1 MENKILLTPVEIAI
15 ITGGKWDNYN
25 KDINITGVNYY
36 LPYLSSGDLFVTI
49 NPEQWSSKSV
59 NNESKHE
66 YFFTKGASAVMVRR
80 DANIKSDKPILR
92 VDNTKKA
99 LRDIALATSHFS
111 NAKRVLVTGTEGKTN
126 FKFQLTHMVKEQIN
140 THSQLDSANMDLPI
154 WQNLAN
160 IKANNDL
167 VIVEVAVPA
176 ANIGPMRSRFVK
188 PDICVITELGFEHMV
203 SHGTIENLIKNKVS
217 VVEGLNR
224 DGICILNGDNQFFN
238 DAKAEVRRLR
248 GDVKIVSF
256 GHDDFN
262 EAQIV
267 SRDFKNN
274 SWDISIKLDDNIFTY
289 NVPFV
294 EEFAPI
300 NSLMVLATSYYLNL
314 DVQKSIDTLKSY
326 EPFQT
331 HGGIYHLSNEDISFT
346 LYDQSYRG
354 KYQPFLSFFRTIK
367 NINCD
372 KDGRR
377 ILVMSQIVDDRDF
390 DFFDFDE
397 FIPLFKEA
405 NIDIVY
411 TVAKFKVHQHI
422 IDEKTQWK
430 KHGESHVDIV
440 DDIIADL
447 KDNDTIFIKGV
458 HASGL
463 YNIAKKLKNMFG
475 VE

>member
-1 MENKILLTPVEIAI
+1 MKNKILLTPVEIAV

-25 KDINITGVNYY
+25 KNIKITGVNYY
-36 LPYLSSGDLFVTI
+36 LPYLNEGDLFVTI
-49 NPEQWSSKSV
+49 NPEQWSKKSV
-59 NNESKHE
+59 CNESKHE
-66 YFFTKGASAVMVRR
+66 YFFNKGASAVVVRR

-92 VDNTKKA
+92 VDNTRKA

-111 NAKRVLVTGTEGKTN
+111 TAKRVLVTGTEGKTN
-126 FKFQLTHMVKEQIN
+126 FKFQLTHMVKDQID

-160 IKANNDL
+160 IQESNDL

-203 SHGTIENLIKNKVS
+203 SHGTIENLVKNKTS
-217 VVEGLNR
+217 VVQGLNR
-224 DGICILNGDNQFFN
+224 NGICILNGDNQFFN
-238 DAKAEVRRLR
+238 DAKTEALRLR
-248 GDVKIVSF
+248 DDIKIVSF
-256 GHDDFN
+256 GHKDFN

-267 SRDFKNN
+267 AKEFKNN
-274 SWDISIKLDDNIFTY
+274 SWDISIKLEDEVYTY

-314 DVQKSIDTLKSY
+314 NVQKSIDTLKTY

-331 HGGIYHLSNEDISFT
+331 HGGIYYLKTNNINFT
-346 LYDQSYRG
+346 LYDQSHRG

-367 NINCD
+367 NINYD

-377 ILVMSQIVDDRDF
+377 ILVMSHIVDDRDF
-390 DFFDFDE
+390 EFFDFNE
-397 FIPLFKEA
+397 FIPLFKDA
-405 NIDIVY
+405 KIDIVY

-422 IDEKTQWK
+422 IDKRTVWK
-430 KHGESHVDIV
+430 KHGDSYKDIM
-440 DDIIADL
+440 DDIIDDL
-447 KDNDTIFIKGV
+447 EDNDTIFIKGV

-463 YNIAKKLKNMFG
+463 YNIAKKLKNICG